1 MSKLSQIIA
10 YTFNR
15 NLFLRNQPLSWKL
28 FIYSA
33 VLIIV
38 PMIVVGVI
46 SYEKSSAVLEEQ
58 AKLHNLQA
66 IEQVETH
73 IEYYMRDFE
82 VSTLKILNHPDMQ
95 RFLRMKTAEEV
106 EQSSIRSEIQD
117 LIRAE
122 TYSRPDIS
130 YITVILDN
138 VRIIDSIGMRG
149 RYPASQLKDEYWYPS
164 VPYNGL
170 PLLISRSIQWEERKE
185 PVISLVRRIQSPHTL
200 QSVGMLIIDINFRR
214 LGEVSAKFNDGA
226 RYFYILDSNGHY
238 VYHPDVERIG
248 QRTEKQGL
256 DIILSQKVGTLVTG
270 TDNQEFLTYSYSPNL
285 GWTFV
290 TSIPYRELRSEAG
303 RIGEIIIWTVMLALA
318 AAYVFGVGIASTI
331 IVPIRRLQKFMK
343 RVEVGDFSEQVQVGS
358 KDEIGQLTQGFN
370 KMVIRLA
377 ALVDEV
383 YISKLKETEA
393 SLRQKEMELK
403 VLQSHI
409 NPHFLCNSLE
419 TIRGMALAQGKE
431 DIATMAASLGAV
443 LGYNLRN
450 TSPTVTVKE
459 EINFCKVYLQIQQYR
474 FEESFQYEV
483 DIPDWALGLS
493 IVKFSLQPLVENCL
507 QHNERASGE
516 PTCIRI
522 SAEKVSDTTFSICVS
537 DTGAGIPEDVL
548 ARIRL
553 DLTEKDITSGGD
565 SLGIVNVHRRIV
577 HLFGSEYGVQIE
589 SAVGQGT
596 KVFITLPIIE
606 HLYDGGAGHEQHSTG
621 G

>member
-1 MSKLSQIIA
+1 MSKLSQFIA

-15 NLFLRNQPLSWKL
+15 NFFLRNQPLSWKL

-46 SYEKSSAVLEEQ
+46 SYERSSAVLEEQ
-58 AKLHNLQA
+58 AKRHNLQA

-95 RFLRMKTAEEV
+95 RFLRMRTAEEV
-106 EQSSIRSEIQD
+106 EQSRIHSEIQD

-130 YITVILDN
+130 YITVMLDN
-138 VRIIDSIGMRG
+138 VRIIDSIGLRG
-149 RYPASQLKDEYWYPS
+149 RYPAAQLKDEYWYSS
-164 VPYNGL
+164 VPFNGL
-170 PLLISRSIQWEERKE
+170 PLLISRSIQWEDRKE
-185 PVISLVRRIQSPHTL
+185 PVISVVRRIQSPRTL
-200 QSVGMLIIDINFRR
+200 LSVGMLIIDVNFRR
-214 LGEVSAKFNDGA
+214 LQEVSAKFNDGA

-238 VYHPDVERIG
+238 VYHPDIEKIG
-248 QRTEKQGL
+248 QRTEKPGL
-256 DIILSQKVGTLVTG
+256 DIILSQKVGTLVSG
-270 TDNQEFLTYSYSPNL
+270 SHNPEFLTYSHSPNL

-290 TSIPYRELRSEAG
+290 TSIPYHELRSEAG
-303 RIGEIIIWTVMLALA
+303 RIGEIIIWTVLMALA

-331 IVPIRRLQKFMK
+331 IAPIRRLQKFMK
-343 RVEVGDFSEQVQVGS
+343 RVEVGDFSETVKVES
-358 KDEIGQLTQGFN
+358 KDEIGQLSQGFN
-370 KMVIRLA
+370 KMVTRLA
-377 ALVDEV
+377 ALVEEV
-383 YISKLKETEA
+383 YLSKLKETEA
-393 SLRQKEMELK
+393 SLRQKEMEVK

-419 TIRGMALAQGKE
+419 TIRGMALIKGNE
-431 DIATMAASLGAV
+431 NIATMAASLGAV

-450 TSPTVTVKE
+450 TAPTVTVKE
-459 EINFCKVYLQIQQYR
+459 EINFCKMYLQIQQYR

-483 DIPDWALGLS
+483 DMPDWAMGLS

-516 PTCIRI
+516 PTFIRI
-522 SAEKVSDTTFSICVS
+522 SADKLSNTEFTICVS

-548 ARIRL
+548 AQLRL

-565 SLGIVNVHRRIV
+565 SLGIVNVHRRIA
-577 HLFGSEYGVQIE
+577 HLFGVDYGVTIE
-589 SAVGQGT
+589 STVGQGT
-596 KVFITLPIIE
+596 KVIITLPIIE
-606 HLYDGGAGHEQHSTG
+606 HLYDGGTGHE
-621 G
+621 